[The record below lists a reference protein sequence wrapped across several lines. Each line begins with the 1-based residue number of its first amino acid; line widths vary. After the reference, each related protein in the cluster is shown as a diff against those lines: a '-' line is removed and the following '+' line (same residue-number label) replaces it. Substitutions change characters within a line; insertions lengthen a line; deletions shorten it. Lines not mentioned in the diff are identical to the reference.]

1 MVRRRLRWWAGQL
14 GRTVF
19 VAEVGNFL
27 AVGAEDERVGGR
39 ELLAV
44 GQVDQVTG
52 GAAVDAGEQ
61 GQQVGRPD
69 GCGPRA
75 GWRRTPEPTP

>member
-1 MVRRRLRWWAGQL
+1 LSADVRVDDGGVIEGEDEGALGEGREGMHAAGDGPGRIQL

-27 AVGAEDERVGGR
+27 AVGAEDEQVGGK

-44 GQVDQVTG
+44 
-52 GAAVDAGEQ
+52 
-61 GQQVGRPD
+61 
-69 GCGPRA
+69 
-75 GWRRTPEPTP
+75 